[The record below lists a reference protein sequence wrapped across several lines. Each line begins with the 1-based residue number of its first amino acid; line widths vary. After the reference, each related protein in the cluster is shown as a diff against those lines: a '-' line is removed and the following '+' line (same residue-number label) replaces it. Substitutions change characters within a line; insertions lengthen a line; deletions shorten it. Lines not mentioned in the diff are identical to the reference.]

1 MPGKSVMPRPLLW
14 GFDNRWGAAWQ
25 SPVAGGGTLPYMG
38 RMASNRFP
46 QGQGPSQRQLRV
58 GELIRRNLSQALL
71 HGEVHDDVLAEFSVT
86 VGEVRMSPDLRVA
99 TAYVS
104 PLGGK
109 GSEELLKA
117 LRRKTG
123 EIRHLISRGMTLK
136 ATPEMRFLLDE
147 TFDRLD
153 QTRRMFA
160 DETVQRDIA
169 KQEDTAPD
177 AD

>member
-1 MPGKSVMPRPLLW
+1 MVLFLTRCGE
-14 GFDNRWGAAWQ
+14 AWQ
-25 SPVAGGGTLPYMG
+25 SPVAGRAGMQYMG
-38 RMASNRFP
+38 RMAANRFSR
-46 QGQGPSQRQLRV
+46 GKGPSQRQLRV
-58 GELIRRNLSQALL
+58 GELIRRNLSEALL
-71 HGEVHDDVLAEFSVT
+71 HGEVHDDVLATFSVT

-104 PLGGK
+104 PLGGQ
-109 GSEELLKA
+109 GGEVLLKA

-123 EIRHLISRGMTLK
+123 ELRHLISRGMTLR
-136 ATPEMRFLLDE
+136 ATPELRFLLDE

-169 KQEDTAPD
+169 KRDDTPPKAE
-177 AD
+177 